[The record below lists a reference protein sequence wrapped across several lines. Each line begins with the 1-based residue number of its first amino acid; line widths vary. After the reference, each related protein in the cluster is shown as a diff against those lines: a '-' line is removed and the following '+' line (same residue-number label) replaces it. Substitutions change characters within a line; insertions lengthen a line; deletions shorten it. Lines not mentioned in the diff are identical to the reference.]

1 MTAVQQGP
9 GEEPG
14 QIPVGEDSR
23 KRDTPGKESR
33 VGQSRQCL
41 KNLRGGEKKN
51 KTKSVITAKLCKKKK
66 MSTKKYIKKVKE
78 NKGNVIVIQK
88 QHNSLKC

>member
-41 KNLRGGEKKN
+41 INLRGGK
-51 KTKSVITAKLCKKKK
+51 KTKPSLWSLQAVQEKENGN
-66 MSTKKYIKKVKE
+66 KKVYKKSE
-78 NKGNVIVIQK
+78 RK
-88 QHNSLKC
+88 QRKCDCHSKTT

>member
-1 MTAVQQGP
+1 M
-9 GEEPG
+9 
-14 QIPVGEDSR
+14 
-23 KRDTPGKESR
+23 
-33 VGQSRQCL
+33 L
-41 KNLRGGEKKN
+41 KKFEGGEKKN

-88 QHNSLKC
+88 QHNSLKR